1 MIQKC
6 PGQDTRNRT
15 TVAIRCASCGYD
27 VEIFSDEVKRVCPQ
41 CKKLVFCKQMPSCV
55 DWCSHAQECIGE
67 AAFQEH
73 ALGKRL
79 LLKERLLQELE
90 AYFGNDSRRIN
101 HAKRVLGF
109 AEEILRAEG
118 GAWEVVV
125 PASILHDVGIK
136 VAEEKF
142 GTASGKY
149 QEQEGP
155 VIARGILLKLG
166 FGKAQIEEI
175 CEIIGHHHT
184 PDAFNSQNFKILLD
198 ADWLVN
204 IRDEV
209 DCTDKKKVEKII
221 EKIFFTRTA
230 LVLARKEYLEQDH

>member
-6 PGQDTRNRT
+6 PGQDARNRT
-15 TVAIRCASCGYD
+15 TAVIRCPSCGYD
-27 VEIFSDEVKRVCPQ
+27 VEIFSDEIKRACPQ
-41 CKKLVFCKQMPSCV
+41 CKKLVFCKDMPSCV
-55 DWCSHAQECIGE
+55 DWCSHAKECIGDV
-67 AAFQEH
+67 AFQERS
-73 ALGKRL
+73 LGKRL

-90 AYFGNDSRRIN
+90 TYFGTDARRIN

-142 GTASGKY
+142 GTSSGKY
-149 QEQEGP
+149 QEKEGP
-155 VIARGILLKLG
+155 AIARGILLKLG
-166 FGKAQIEEI
+166 FGKAQIDEI

-184 PDAFNSQNFKILLD
+184 PQAIDSQNFKVLLD

-204 IRDEV
+204 IQDEV
-209 DCTDKKKVEKII
+209 DPTNKEKVKQVI
-221 EKIFFTRTA
+221 EKVFFTKTART
-230 LVLARKEYLEQDH
+230 LARKEYLGEGC